1 MNRQQLTTKL
11 STVTTELLRD
21 KGYISFVE
29 VFMKLGYLDQADYE
43 DWRRMR
49 ISHLERVIKVN
60 LSKINFIMRAVRKNS
75 LNGGLRPSWT
85 GYKSWGK
92 GRKTLLRFFE
102 VRTGDDREEICHAFR
117 WREKEDRRSKVFT
130 QRPLTPSD
138 AKQDVLRRKI

>member
-43 DWRRMR
+43 DWRRRR

-75 LNGGLRPSWT
+75 LNGGIRPSWT

-92 GRKTLLRFFE
+92 GRKTLLRFSKSGQETIEKTYATHFVGGKRKTE
-102 VRTGDDREEICHAFR
+102 EARCSRNARLRHRMRNRTF
-117 WREKEDRRSKVFT
+117 
-130 QRPLTPSD
+130 
-138 AKQDVLRRKI
+138 